1 MIEKDQNKVFTRR
14 AVILGGIQSSLILGL
29 IGRLYV
35 LQVVHSKHYQLLSD
49 KNRIQSLLLSP
60 TRGKITD
67 RSGITL
73 ADNHTS
79 YRGVLSLDQND
90 DLSKV
95 IEKLKEILHLNEQIT
110 TSLQSQIK
118 KRKRYTSVVIKE
130 DLTWDELAK
139 LELHCPDLP
148 GVVIEKGQS
157 RIYPYPFETCHTI
170 GYVAAVSE
178 KDLDG
183 TPLLELPGFKVGKN
197 GIEKTFDTSLR
208 GKAGLKQVE
217 VNATRRAVRTL
228 TTLDSIGGHDLR
240 LTLDYPLQKAV
251 YDILQ
256 KVESATS
263 VVLDIHTGAVL
274 SLISTP
280 GYNSNL
286 FTGQIS
292 KKDWKELSSNPY
304 RPMNNKAI
312 GGQYS
317 PGSTFKMIVGLAGLS
332 TGVIDKHTTF
342 HCPGHYD
349 FYGHRFHCWKW
360 KHGGHGN
367 VNLESALAQ
376 SCDVYFYNLSLLL
389 GVDAIASTAQS
400 FGLGSLTG
408 IELGGEKE
416 GLIPTKSWKRLVKG
430 QGWSTGETLNIAIG
444 QGYILATPL
453 QLAKMTAM
461 FVNGLH
467 PITPHLVK
475 KEDIKTSMAL
485 DYSPKHCELILNGM
499 ANTVNK
505 PWGTA
510 YNSRIQEQNFE
521 MGGKTGSTQ
530 VSRITQ
536 QQRESNTLNNRPY
549 LLREHAMFVGYAPL
563 EKPRFAMTILV
574 EHGGGGARTA
584 APLAKEILY
593 AAQKLVTV
601 EHD

>member
-14 AVILGGIQSSLILGL
+14 AIILGGIQSTLILGL

-49 KNRIQSLLLSP
+49 KNRIQSLLLPP
-60 TRGKITD
+60 TRGKIID
-67 RSGITL
+67 RSGIIL

-79 YRGVLSLDQND
+79 YRGVLNLDQND
-90 DLSKV
+90 GIDKI
-95 IEKLKEILHLNEQIT
+95 IEKLKEILFLNEQT
-110 TSLQSQIK
+110 VATLQSQTK
-118 KRKRYTSVVIKE
+118 KRKRYTSVIIKE

-148 GVVIEKGQS
+148 GVIIEKGQS
-157 RIYPYPFETCHTI
+157 RSYPYPFETCHVI

-183 TPLLELPGFKVGKN
+183 TPLLELPGFKIGKN
-197 GIEKTFDTSLR
+197 GVEKTFDPSLR
-208 GKAGLKQVE
+208 GKPGLKQVE

-228 TTLDSIGGHDLR
+228 TTLDSISGNDLK
-240 LTLDYPLQKAV
+240 LTLDYPLQKTV

-256 KVESATS
+256 KVQSATS
-263 VVLDIHTGAVL
+263 IVLDVRTGAVL

-280 GYNSNL
+280 GYDSNL

-292 KKDWKELSSNPY
+292 KKDWGDLALNPH
-304 RPMNNKAI
+304 RPLNNKAI
-312 GGQYS
+312 SGQYS
-317 PGSTFKMIVGLAGLS
+317 PGSTFKMIVSLAGLS
-332 TGVIDKHTTF
+332 TGVIDEHTTF

-349 FYGHRFHCWKW
+349 FYGHRFHCWHW
-360 KHGGHGN
+360 KHGGHGSI
-367 VNLESALAQ
+367 NLESALAQ

-389 GVDAIASTAQS
+389 GVDAIAAAARS

-416 GLIPTKSWKRLVKG
+416 GLIPTKSWKRLVKR
-430 QGWSTGETLNIAIG
+430 QAWSTGETLNIAIG
-444 QGYILATPL
+444 QGYVLATPL

-461 FVNGLH
+461 LVNGLH
-467 PITPHLVK
+467 PITPHLVQK
-475 KEDIKTSMAL
+475 DEIKETMSL
-485 DYSPKHCELILNGM
+485 DYSHKHCQLVLNGM
-499 ANTVNK
+499 TNAVNK

-510 YNSRIQEQNFE
+510 YNSRIQEANFE

-536 QQRESNTLNNRPY
+536 QQRETNTLNDRPY
-549 LLREHAMFVGYAPL
+549 LLREHAMFVGYAPT
-563 EKPRFAMTILV
+563 ENPRFAMSVLV

-593 AAQKLVTV
+593 AAQKLIPA
-601 EHD
+601 